1 MSFWTMITVDPSR
14 ISHETLFGKIIR
26 LPFKLLPSGAVV
38 RVVRGPARGK
48 RWIADS
54 SAHGFWLGYWELPNQ
69 KRFAS
74 CLKPGDVVYDIGAHV
89 GLYTL
94 LSSDRVGPTGHVY
107 AFEPFPRN
115 AEYLRNH
122 IKLNHFKNCTVIEGA
137 VSERVGSLHFEP
149 TDLNAAGHLSES
161 GSLEVTTTS
170 IDDFSSSARP
180 PNAIKINAEG
190 AEMDVLT
197 GGRQTITKYR
207 PLVFLST
214 HSGPLD
220 RDCWQFLVSCGYS
233 PERIASDK
241 IWAEGS
247 FSNVSAT

>member
-1 MSFWTMITVDPSR
+1 MPFTTMIVVDPSR
-14 ISHETLFGKIIR
+14 ISHETLLGKIIR
-26 LPFKLLPSGAVV
+26 LPFKLLPPGAIV

-54 SAHGFWLGYWELPNQ
+54 STHGFWLGYWELPNQ

-74 CLKPGDVVYDIGAHV
+74 RLRPGDVVYDIGAHV

-94 LSSDRVGPTGHVY
+94 LSSGIVGPTGHVY

-122 IKLNHFKNCTVIEGA
+122 IKLNRFTNCTVIEGA
-137 VSERVGSLHFEP
+137 VSGRVGSLHFDP

-161 GSLEVTTTS
+161 GALEVETTS
-170 IDDFSSSARP
+170 IDDFCSSARP

-197 GGRQTITKYR
+197 GGRHTIAKHL
-207 PLVFLST
+207 PLIFLST
-214 HSGPLD
+214 HSESLN
-220 RDCWQFLVSCGYS
+220 RDCWRFLISCGYS
-233 PERIASDK
+233 PELIASDK

-247 FSNVSAT
+247 RSRG

>member
-1 MSFWTMITVDPSR
+1 MAFWTITFVDPSR
-14 ISHETLFGKIIR
+14 ISHQTLLGKIIR

-74 CLKPGDVVYDIGAHV
+74 RLKRGDVVYDIGAHV

-94 LSSDRVGPTGHVY
+94 ASSDLVGPSGHVY

-115 AEYLRNH
+115 AEFLRSHVAINH
-122 IKLNHFKNCTVIEGA
+122 LQNCTVFEGA
-137 VSERVGSLHFEP
+137 VSKSAGTLHFDP
-149 TDLNAAGHLSES
+149 TELNAAGHLSES
-161 GSLEVTTTS
+161 GALEVQTVS
-170 IDDFSSSARP
+170 IDEFCSTARP
-180 PNAIKINAEG
+180 PSAIKINAEG
-190 AEMDVLT
+190 AEMDVLI
-197 GGRQTITKYR
+197 GGRQTIAQYR
-207 PLVFLST
+207 PLIFLST
-214 HSGPLD
+214 HSQSLD
-220 RDCWQFLVSCGYS
+220 RDCWQFLSACGYS

-241 IWAEGS
+241 IWAE
-247 FSNVSAT
+247 VSPSRV